1 MSNSKGVSAAVLTIA
16 IAAFTASGAYA
27 SHLGEDYPTSWDSA
41 PDYVRDSVINGVEF
55 LLENEAADAAA
66 SHENWMKFKLEDGW
80 KVGAEKD
87 GRAKT
92 HPALVEFSK
101 LPPEQQFKDVLFVTV
116 VRGAAAS
123 LAAGVETADE
133 KGNDDAADQIA
144 ALEEQVR
151 TLTEELAAAQKAEA
165 SANRAARAVH
175 RRGAKPKKP
184 RKIGAP
190 SVEKEED
197 ASKAAAVQSEAVIEA
212 MESGGEL
219 ELVFSDGATEIGEFD
234 PVLCNPDAFM
244 RQGAR
249 RFALRDAVIVRGAG
263 AEKRV
268 RGVGLLVDGK
278 QIAYTAF
285 PDPVKVPIGQEVKF
299 DRMIV
304 FG

>member
-1 MSNSKGVSAAVLTIA
+1 MSKGKGVSAAVLTIA

-27 SHLGEDYPTSWDSA
+27 SHLGEDYPASWDSA

-55 LLENEAADAAA
+55 ILENEAADAAA

-80 KVGAEKD
+80 KVGDEKD

-123 LAAGVETADE
+123 LAAGAETADE
-133 KGNDDAADQIA
+133 KGNDDDADRIA
-144 ALEEQVR
+144 ALEEEVR
-151 TLTEELAAAQKAEA
+151 TLTEDLKAAQKAEA

-184 RKIGAP
+184 RKVGAP
-190 SVEKEED
+190 AIED
-197 ASKAAAVQSEAVIEA
+197 EGKAAEFAADQTKAVIAA
-212 MESGGEL
+212 MDSGEEL
-219 ELVFSDGATEIGEFD
+219 ELVFSDGTSEIGEFD
-234 PVLCNPDAFM
+234 PVLVNPDAFA
-244 RQGAR
+244 RQGAS
-249 RFALRDAVIVRGAG
+249 RFALREAVIVRGAG
-263 AEKRV
+263 LEKRV
-268 RGVGLLVDGK
+268 RGVGLLVGGK

-285 PDPVKVPIGQEVKF
+285 PDPVKVPVGQEVKF